1 MFKNALIFGLL
12 GFVIS
17 LGTIYVTTPEKESNS
32 QEFSSL
38 RYEDGI
44 NGWISF
50 GNILKENIGEALIS
64 KDELFISMFMWKTME
79 PIRLSNKPEIIIT
92 EENQSIFWTNGGGK
106 PGTKYTGWQEKAN
119 SKGFLIKDSVSI
131 VKTDITSNNGKAA
144 GYLYLVIQNK
154 PNPKEFS
161 NEGWQYYGHV
171 LASSNTMRGYVDD
184 KNISGI
190 KSYFD
195 RVTKKADILNL
206 TILATDKTVVWDTD
220 NSNIGK
226 KMQEGWIA
234 QEKGRKKEDRFY
246 FSMPVK
252 YQERDLADI
261 HFLIKL
267 PVKKGVSFISNLI
280 NKLKNLFKPR
290 YLMISAIS
298 FIILFLT
305 VSVLIKPVSAEKMPK
320 GAFAKSGPGLQN
332 KIQQLKEEIEQ
343 LETTKAN
350 VMEEVAK
357 KQKTQKDLEKEI
369 EALKTKKVTMPTE
382 AELETPATAA
392 KAQTKEEKEK
402 TEEELLFDKLLGTD
416 SKTSAKKKE
425 ELELTQRIVA
435 KRREEIALSG
445 KIESR
450 RKELLK
456 LEQDIQK
463 LQNQ

>member
-1 MFKNALIFGLL
+1 
-12 GFVIS
+12 
-17 LGTIYVTTPEKESNS
+17 
-32 QEFSSL
+32 
-38 RYEDGI
+38 
-44 NGWISF
+44 
-50 GNILKENIGEALIS
+50 
-64 KDELFISMFMWKTME
+64 ME
-79 PIRLSNKPEIIIT
+79 PIRLSNSPEIILT
-92 EENQSIFWTNGGGK
+92 EENQSIFWTNGTEK

-119 SKGFLIKDSVSI
+119 KKGFLIKGDVSI
-131 VKTDITSNNGKAA
+131 VKIDIASGDGKIA
-144 GYLYLVIQNK
+144 GHLYLVIQNK
-154 PNPKEFS
+154 PDPKEFS
-161 NEGWQYYGHV
+161 NVGWQYYGHV
-171 LASSNTMRGYVDD
+171 LANSNTIRGYVDN
-184 KNISGI
+184 KNRSGI
-190 KSYFD
+190 KSYID

-220 NSNIGK
+220 NANIGK

-267 PVKKGVSFISNLI
+267 PVKKGVSFIKNFTL
-280 NKLKNLFKPR
+280 KLKNLFKMKN
-290 YLMISAIS
+290 LIISIVS
-298 FIILFLT
+298 FIVLFLAGN
-305 VSVLIKPVSAEKMPK
+305 VLSKPISGEKMPK
-320 GAFAKSGPGLQN
+320 GAFAKSSPGLQN
-332 KIQQLKEEIEQ
+332 KIQLLKEEIEQ

-382 AELETPATAA
+382 ADIATAA
-392 KAQTKEEKEK
+392 ATTTKAETKEEKER

-463 LQNQ
+463 KQNQ